1 MCGIA
6 GIFDG
11 KGARP
16 IDRAAI
22 ARMSQALLHR
32 GPDGDGL
39 HVASGIALAHRR
51 LSIIDLAG
59 GKQPLFNEDGT
70 VVITYN
76 GEIYNFQ
83 ALAAELTR
91 AGHRFRTHSDTEV
104 VVHGWE
110 EWGEACLD
118 RFRGMFAF
126 ADRKSVV

>member
-110 EWGEACLD
+110 EWGEA
-118 RFRGMFAF
+118 
-126 ADRKSVV
+126 